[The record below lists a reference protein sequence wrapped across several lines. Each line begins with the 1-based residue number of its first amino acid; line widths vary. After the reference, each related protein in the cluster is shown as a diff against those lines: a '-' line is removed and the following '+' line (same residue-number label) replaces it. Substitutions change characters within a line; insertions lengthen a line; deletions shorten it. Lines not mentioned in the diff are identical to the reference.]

1 MKNICKYSEPT
12 ALKNYKGRFLTQ
24 FRRWNDLKKNHKTL
38 KAIRHTLEKDQKGL
52 CAYCEIELGEN
63 NRSVEHFIPC
73 NQSTKENNYDL
84 DWSNLLAVCFPPGCL
99 LETDSSPIEDLNR
112 SPCCGKKKD
121 DFVPDNHFLNPLQLP
136 TLRLCTIRLDGE
148 IRPDANN
155 CVDYEIAIE
164 DVQFTIDQLGLNVS
178 RLKTL
183 RARTIRDVIKTREK
197 LREQLAEE
205 ETSEIE
211 LEIETAKWYFGDET
225 ENWPR
230 FFTTIRSILG
240 EGAEQHLK
248 EISYSG

>member
-1 MKNICKYSEPT
+1 MKNICKSLEPT
-12 ALKNYKGRFLTQ
+12 ELKDYKERFSSQ
-24 FRRWNDLKKNHKTL
+24 FRRWNDLKKKQKTL

-99 LETDSSPIEDLNR
+99 LETDSPPVEDLSK

-136 TLRLCTIRLDGE
+136 TSRLFTVRLNGE
-148 IRPDANN
+148 IRPDINH
-155 CVDYEIAIE
+155 CVDHEIATE
-164 DVQFTIDQLGLNVS
+164 DVQFTISQLGLNVS

-183 RARTIRDVIKTREK
+183 RARAIRDVIQTREK
-197 LREQLAEE
+197 LREEFAEE
-205 ETSEIE
+205 EISEVE
-211 LEIETAKWYFGDET
+211 LEMQTAKLYFGDGIET
-225 ENWPR
+225 WPR

-240 EGAEQHLK
+240 EGAEQHLT